1 MSELFKMTPAAA
13 IERPSAGEADPRVAT
28 APSRCSLTEDPG
40 RTLSSQ
46 PQERGA
52 ELETVGAGR
61 SRRPVIPSLDSPP
74 GEHDG
79 ARPVARHG
87 FPQKSSVAVLP
98 QGVRRRVLAITS
110 VLFGLWHVIPRCAP
124 LAPTPRCPTRSA
136 AGWCARP
143 GQHRGAH
150 DNRRAV

>member
-1 MSELFKMTPAAA
+1 MSKLFKMTPAAA
-13 IERPSAGEADPRVAT
+13 TERPSAGEADPRVAT

-52 ELETVGAGR
+52 ELETVRAER

-74 GEHDG
+74 GEHDW

-87 FPQKSSVAVLP
+87 FPQKSSVAAGRACQVCA
-98 QGVRRRVLAITS
+98 LAHAAAEVIIKS
-110 VLFGLWHVIPRCAP
+110 YGDGL
-124 LAPTPRCPTRSA
+124 
-136 AGWCARP
+136 
-143 GQHRGAH
+143 
-150 DNRRAV
+150 